1 MVWSTQHCCT
11 QDYVDFSPLRSWHI
25 VFVSKTHNWNLFC
38 GCYDN
43 METALVG
50 KHGYVMDSRVMLNW
64 FSWNINSMEIN
75 WLTLCWISLL
85 LWRCLNW
92 SRIDLMLAAL
102 ILDQLRHA
110 YRNIMDS
117 RIMLDWWM
125 VQHWLNGLRLMIL
138 NIILVNLPSMGQN
151 QPTVSSTRPV
161 VAQLWHVTC
170 VHEYNWLKDYVGLLV
185 HSWLTYPR
193 PLMINIIPV
202 NMP

>member
-25 VFVSKTHNWNLFC
+25 VFVSKTHNWNLFY

-85 LWRCLNW
+85 LWTCLNW

-117 RIMLDWWM
+117 RIMLDWNSALIKWSEANDSEY
-125 VQHWLNGLRLMIL
+125 HSCK
-138 NIILVNLPSMGQN
+138 LPSLVQN
-151 QPTVSSTRPV
+151 QPTVTSTRPV
-161 VAQLWHVTC
+161 VAQLWHV
-170 VHEYNWLKDYVGLLV
+170 Y
-185 HSWLTYPR
+185 
-193 PLMINIIPV
+193 MNIIDSRIMLV
-202 NMP
+202 CWFTHD